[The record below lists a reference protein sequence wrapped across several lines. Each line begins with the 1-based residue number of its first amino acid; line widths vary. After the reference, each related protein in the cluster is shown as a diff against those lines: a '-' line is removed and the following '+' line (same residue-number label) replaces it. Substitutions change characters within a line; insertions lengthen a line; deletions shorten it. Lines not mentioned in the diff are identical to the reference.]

1 VVTFEKRNEKNEKS
15 YDKYF
20 VQILDTVNQYIA
32 FFEAYSKVEAVL
44 TNDQTISLVVC
55 NQKSERVVLSLLEK
69 DNSFKIETFF
79 KRSFYNEAWRFAKN
93 QNCQE
98 SLLAE
103 ISRLHGD
110 LLYSKSDFS
119 GAIKQYTLTL
129 GFVEPSY
136 VIRRF
141 LDVSQ
146 IDYLIEYLQRIHE
159 KKQAKKE
166 HTALL
171 LNCYVKKQKIE
182 NLSHFLSES
191 SLESDLFDI
200 ETAIKVCKD
209 LQHYDEAMKL
219 AEQKNKHEL
228 YLKILI
234 ENKKD
239 YARSLEYI
247 RTKVPLEE
255 KEKYVIEFGQEF
267 MKFVPDKT
275 IELIKLLIRAHSISQ
290 VVRGK
295 ERDYVLS
302 PEERSVFEQLNV
314 DAEELENLT
323 ITTFKKPDE
332 FFRLFIV
339 NSSDLENFLLY
350 LIKDVPKLPH
360 EQIVFHRLIE
370 FYLEMMKEHPSQKEE
385 YGHKILEQLS
395 NTTKKPDNNVLLS
408 LFKMYD
414 FD

>member
-1 VVTFEKRNEKNEKS
+1 
-15 YDKYF
+15 

-32 FFEAYSKVEAVL
+32 FFEAYTKVEAVL

-55 NQKSERVVLSLLEK
+55 NQKSERVILSLLEK

-247 RTKVPLEE
+247 RTKVPL
-255 KEKYVIEFGQEF
+255 
-267 MKFVPDKT
+267 
-275 IELIKLLIRAHSISQ
+275 
-290 VVRGK
+290 
-295 ERDYVLS
+295 
-302 PEERSVFEQLNV
+302 
-314 DAEELENLT
+314 
-323 ITTFKKPDE
+323 
-332 FFRLFIV
+332 
-339 NSSDLENFLLY
+339 
-350 LIKDVPKLPH
+350 
-360 EQIVFHRLIE
+360 
-370 FYLEMMKEHPSQKEE
+370 
-385 YGHKILEQLS
+385 
-395 NTTKKPDNNVLLS
+395 
-408 LFKMYD
+408 
-414 FD
+414 